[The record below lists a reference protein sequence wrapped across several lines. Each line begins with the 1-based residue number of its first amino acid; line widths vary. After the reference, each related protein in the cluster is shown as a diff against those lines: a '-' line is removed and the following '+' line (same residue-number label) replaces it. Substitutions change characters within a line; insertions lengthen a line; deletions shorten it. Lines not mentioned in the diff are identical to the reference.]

1 MTQPMDVALLLSCAR
16 IAAGLAAGFGVLAG
30 SAGCHSTQAVH
41 GERGVVATY
50 APPTLWADLGGLR
63 VPAVV
68 AASEMALRGQGYSV
82 LKAECTEDAGRVVAR
97 SPRYDTYPTLVIAAR
112 VSSAGTRIEIREQ
125 PFGDEGVSRAVL
137 DRVLQRLG
145 L

>member
-1 MTQPMDVALLLSCAR
+1 MTHLMAAAPFLSCAR
-16 IAAGLAAGFGVLAG
+16 VAACLATGLGVLAG
-30 SAGCHSTQAVH
+30 PVGCHSTQAVH

-50 APPTLWADLGGLR
+50 MAPTLSADLNGLR

-68 AASEMALRGQGYSV
+68 AASEMALREQGYSV

-97 SPRYDTYPTLVIAAR
+97 SPRYDTYPTLVVAAR
-112 VSSAGTRIEIREQ
+112 VSPAGTRIEIREQ
-125 PFGDEGVSRAVL
+125 PFWDEAVSRAVL